1 MREKEYRSAI
11 AHSSYFDGIVTKE
24 VSVELWAV
32 NGFVGLT
39 RRYQARLQLELWCL
53 AKAAV
58 ASRQAQ
64 LRVEL
69 NRWEL

>member
-1 MREKEYRSAI
+1 MGGY
-11 AHSSYFDGIVTKE
+11 
-24 VSVELWAV
+24 
-32 NGFVGLT
+32 GFVGLT

-69 NRWEL
+69 NHWEL